1 MSTIRRIGKNTFALS
16 LSSLGKLLT
25 LVLLI
30 FCANILPGKEWGI
43 LAAALAL
50 TEILSVVTDLGLS
63 SLVIREVAREKTQA
77 GKYLSNGIFLKF
89 FLAVITFVLIFIIV
103 NFGSRSSVEVVII
116 YILTFRIILFSL
128 AKFLESIFQ
137 AFEKMEY
144 SAFVTISERTV
155 TFVLGWLALHLGLG
169 LMGVAWAIFIG
180 SALYLLLSS
189 VVLIKKFVRPRFSV
203 NKKEVKSL
211 IKEAF
216 PFALTFIFLVIYFRI
231 DMVMLRAMKGA
242 LVVGWYAASYQII
255 QALIVV
261 PGVTMAVLFPLLSRY
276 FKYSRD
282 SLVLAYRKSFQYM
295 LYLALPIA
303 VAITLLADKIII
315 LLYPGLE
322 GYANSII
329 ALRILIWAL
338 ALIFV
343 NTVMANV
350 INSINQV
357 RYSSFV
363 IGINAAINV
372 GLNFIFIPE
381 WGLNLS
387 YMGASITTVICEV
400 IGFILNYSFLSRK
413 LTSLN
418 LPLLCVRPVFACG
431 IMAAFIFF
439 FSWRMSLFLVIPLAI
454 SFYLLSLYLMKSF
467 DRMDMKIWKEIFS
480 GRKVNIRT

>member
-16 LSSLGKLLT
+16 LSSLAKLST

-50 TEILSVVTDLGLS
+50 TEILNVVTDLGLS

-89 FLAVITFVLIFIIV
+89 FLAVITFVLIFIIA
-103 NFGSRSSVEVVII
+103 NLGDRSPVEVVAI

-144 SAFVTISERTV
+144 SAFVTISERIA
-155 TFVLGWLALHLGLG
+155 TFVLGWLALRIGLG
-169 LMGVAWAIFIG
+169 LMGVAWAMFIG

-189 VVLIKKFVRPRFSV
+189 AVLIKKFVKPRFFV
-203 NKKEVKSL
+203 DTKEVKSL

-231 DMVMLRAMKGA
+231 DMVMLREMKGA

-255 QALIVV
+255 QALMVIPAVA
-261 PGVTMAVLFPLLSRY
+261 MAVLFPLLSRY

-303 VAITLLADKIII
+303 LGTTLLADKIII

-322 GYANSII
+322 GYSNSII
-329 ALRILIWAL
+329 TLKILIWAL

-350 INSINQV
+350 INSINEV
-357 RYSSFV
+357 KYSSFV
-363 IGINAAINV
+363 IGINAVINV
-372 GLNFIFIPE
+372 GLNLIFIPE

-400 IGFILNYSFLSRK
+400 IGFILNYSFLSKK
-413 LTSLN
+413 LASLN
-418 LPLLCVRPVFACG
+418 LPVIFAKPIFASG
-431 IMAAFIFF
+431 VMGAFIFF
-439 FSWRMSLFLVIPLAI
+439 FSSHIGLYLTIPMAI
-454 SFYLLSLYLMKSF
+454 LFYLLSLYFMKSF
-467 DRMDMKIWKEIFS
+467 DSVDVRIWKEVLS
-480 GRKVNIRT
+480 RRRTNI

>member
-1 MSTIRRIGKNTFALS
+1 MI
-16 LSSLGKLLT
+16 
-25 LVLLI
+25 
-30 FCANILPGKEWGI
+30 
-43 LAAALAL
+43 
-50 TEILSVVTDLGLS
+50 
-63 SLVIREVAREKTQA
+63 
-77 GKYLSNGIFLKF
+77 
-89 FLAVITFVLIFIIV
+89 
-103 NFGSRSSVEVVII
+103 
-116 YILTFRIILFSL
+116 
-128 AKFLESIFQ
+128 
-137 AFEKMEY
+137 
-144 SAFVTISERTV
+144 
-155 TFVLGWLALHLGLG
+155 
-169 LMGVAWAIFIG
+169 
-180 SALYLLLSS
+180 
-189 VVLIKKFVRPRFSV
+189 LIKKFVRPRFSV

-231 DMVMLRAMKGA
+231 DMVMLRAMKGP

-255 QALIVV
+255 QALIVI
-261 PGVTMAVLFPLLSRY
+261 PGVTMAALFPLLSRY

-282 SLVLAYRKSFQYM
+282 SLILVYRKSFQYM
-295 LYLALPIA
+295 LYLALPVA
-303 VAITLLADKIII
+303 VVTTLLADKVII

-363 IGINAAINV
+363 IGINVVVNV
-372 GLNFIFIPE
+372 CLNLIFISE

-387 YMGASITTVICEV
+387 YKGAGITTVICEV
-400 IGFILNYSFLSRK
+400 IGFILKYSFLSKK

-431 IMAAFIFF
+431 IMAVFIFF
-439 FSWRMSLFLVIPLAI
+439 FSGGMSLFLTIPLAI
-454 SFYLLSLYLMKSF
+454 LFYLLSLYLMKSF

-480 GRKVNIRT
+480 GRKINIKA